1 MAMEKQAELEKL
13 LANWEEVYKKG
24 LLSFW
29 LLLLLHEEPSYAYQ
43 AARELGQFSQ
53 GTISADENSIYR
65 ALSRFE
71 SLGIVTSETRGS
83 DVGPDRKYYSL
94 SAMGEELLRHFIRR
108 NLLVFNETVV
118 QKRMH
123 ALVDMPLEQQGEVS
137 HAQ

>member
-83 DVGPDRKYYSL
+83 DMGPDRKYYSL
-94 SAMGEELLRHFIRR
+94 SAMGKELLRQFVRR
-108 NLLVFNETVV
+108 NLLIFEETSV
-118 QKRMH
+118 RTRIH
-123 ALVDMPLEQQGEVS
+123 ALLDAQIEQEGEVS
-137 HAQ
+137 HER